1 MRVAEGSLKSLE
13 DTLRLLSRDEKD
25 RVRELELL
33 AHGYHVEAGGG
44 SSLQSLATAGRD
56 SSSRLLPVGG
66 QVMTPRSVRG
76 RPGSNRAAVMR
87 PNCSNNSMWED
98 ASGSTTALAAASG
111 SARHHSRARLRP
123 FVFGEQANDSPLQ
136 PFRVLHKVSSTDYI
150 YIHTRMYICAY
161 VRTQLRT
168 YVLLSLQEA
177 FALPWR
183 INRDSLTMIGWS
195 RHVNSRTAGN
205 ESDSGH
211 DDDDDDR

>member
-136 PFRVLHKVSSTDYI
+136 PFRVLHKSASSYTIDHFCRDTPATMPDSAEGQENEEEHSKGATNYYGI
-150 YIHTRMYICAY
+150 FN
-161 VRTQLRT
+161 
-168 YVLLSLQEA
+168 LS
-177 FALPWR
+177 ALHG
-183 INRDSLTMIGWS
+183 S
-195 RHVNSRTAGN
+195 
-205 ESDSGH
+205 
-211 DDDDDDR
+211 